1 MIKIG
6 LTGGIGS
13 GKTLVATIFELLGF
27 PVFNSDDVAKKILL
41 RKSVKEKIINY
52 FGNSILSEGKID
64 NGKLASIIFN
74 NLESLVFLQSIL
86 HPLVKESYLNWLAK
100 QNSKF
105 TIKEAA
111 ILFESGAYKNVDIII
126 SISSA
131 KELRINRVIKRD
143 DVSKNHVL
151 DRMRNQL
158 KDSERERKSDYV
170 IYNNEEQMLLPQIIS
185 IYKDIKL
192 SFK

>member
-13 GKTLVATIFELLGF
+13 GKTLVATVFELLGF
-27 PVFNSDDVAKKILL
+27 PVFNADDVSKKILL

-52 FGNSILSEGKID
+52 FGNSILSEEKID

-74 NLESLVFLQSIL
+74 NLESLVFLQSVL
-86 HPLVKESYLNWLAK
+86 HPLVQESYLNWLEK
-100 QNSKF
+100 QNSKV

-111 ILFESGAYKNVDIII
+111 ILFESGAYKHVDIVI
-126 SISSA
+126 SISSS

-143 DVSKNHVL
+143 AVSKNHVL
-151 DRMRNQL
+151 DRMKNQW
-158 KDSERERKSDYV
+158 KDSEREKKSDYV

>member
-27 PVFNSDDVAKKILL
+27 PVFNSDDVSKKILL

-143 DVSKNHVL
+143 AVSKNHVL
-151 DRMRNQL
+151 DRMKNQW
-158 KDSERERKSDYV
+158 KDSEREK
-170 IYNNEEQMLLPQIIS
+170 
-185 IYKDIKL
+185 
-192 SFK
+192 